1 MAKKKRKRAQP
12 PESPIAGFLRRNR
25 KWARRFGITAG
36 LVAVLAAV
44 WFLAD
49 PFGGT
54 PTAIDENGVEVNA
67 GPIDWE
73 GSAAQVRGQAQNFLL
88 PDYDKQ
94 AVRLDQFAGK
104 AVFVNFW
111 ASWCGPCEREMPN
124 IIQIAEE
131 FPDDVVVI
139 AINPGEP
146 KDTATNWTRS
156 RNFRE
161 DLPNFYWLLDERESV
176 WRKYSQGNGMPQSF
190 FLDSDGIIR
199 RDVAR
204 GLEYDE
210 MLASMERALAF
221 GRPDASD
228 E

>member
-12 PESPIAGFLRRNR
+12 PESPIAGFLRRHR
-25 KWARRFGITAG
+25 KWPRRLGVTAG
-36 LVAVLAAV
+36 LVAVLAAI
-44 WFLAD
+44 WFFAD

-73 GSAAQVRGQAQNFLL
+73 GSTAQVRGQAQNFLL

-94 AVRLDQFAGK
+94 AVRLDEFAGK

-111 ASWCGPCEREMPN
+111 ASWCEPCLREMPN

-139 AINPGEP
+139 AINRGEP
-146 KDTATNWTRS
+146 KGTATNWTRAN
-156 RNFRE
+156 NFRE

-199 RDVAR
+199 RDVSG
-204 GLEYDE
+204 GLEYGG
-210 MLASMERALAF
+210 MLDRIELALAF
-221 GRPDASD
+221 GRPDASA

>member
-1 MAKKKRKRAQP
+1 
-12 PESPIAGFLRRNR
+12 
-25 KWARRFGITAG
+25 
-36 LVAVLAAV
+36 
-44 WFLAD
+44 
-49 PFGGT
+49 
-54 PTAIDENGVEVNA
+54 
-67 GPIDWE
+67 
-73 GSAAQVRGQAQNFLL
+73 
-88 PDYDKQ
+88 
-94 AVRLDQFAGK
+94 
-104 AVFVNFW
+104 
-111 ASWCGPCEREMPN
+111 MPN

-131 FPDDVVVI
+131 FPDDVVVL
-139 AINPGEP
+139 AINRGES
-146 KDTATNWTRS
+146 KGTAMNWTRS

-210 MLASMERALAF
+210 MFAAMERALAF
-221 GRPDASD
+221 GRPDASA